1 MHIMAPLLQQN
12 MWLHL
17 DLLADCDRAPA
28 EDEEGGAGEGG
39 GGGGGSQG
47 GQQADVG
54 QEEVQDH
61 LVH

>member
-1 MHIMAPLLQQN
+1 MIKFNEAILLQQN
-12 MWLHL
+12 IV
-17 DLLADCDRAPA
+17 ADCDRAPA
-28 EDEEGGAGEGG
+28 EGEEGGAGEGG